1 MVLTNDEKQKLRK
14 KFTTDAENI
23 LNKIDN
29 IKNNLDSKA
38 GTSHC
43 ILIL

>member
-14 KFTTDAENI
+14 EFTTDAENI

-29 IKNNLDSKA
+29 TKNKLELSNS
-38 GTSHC
+38 
-43 ILIL
+43 

>member
-1 MVLTNDEKQKLRK
+1 MVLTNNEKQKLRK

-29 IKNNLDSKA
+29 TKNKLELSNS
-38 GTSHC
+38 
-43 ILIL
+43 